1 MTKKKAAKKNSQKAR
16 GKKPY
21 VKPAR
26 KAKSKGMQMT
36 IPVVPEPQS
45 VTTVEVET
53 ERKLSTKIIVG
64 KRIGKVTAPTDLYTV
79 AGIATGTKVG
89 QSTYGEWIGIRGSFE
104 VTRLEDGKV
113 FKAPL
118 MILPELGLAPVLEC
132 ATGDV
137 AFAALVSVDPST
149 NQAGFEI
156 RVTWLEPPHEFDCL
170 AGMREALRYGMTGAS
185 S

>member
-1 MTKKKAAKKNSQKAR
+1 MANKKQAKKRHRKPQSAKRQA
-16 GKKPY
+16 KKP
-21 VKPAR
+21 PR
-26 KAKSKGMQMT
+26 KAEQLT

-45 VTTVEVET
+45 MTTVEVET

-104 VTRLEDGKV
+104 VTRLEDFKV

-118 MILPELGLAPVLEC
+118 MILPELGLASVL
-132 ATGDV
+132 AHASGDV

-149 NQAGFEI
+149 NQAGFEV
-156 RVTWLEPPHEFDCL
+156 RVTWIAPPHEFDCL
-170 AGMREALRYGMTGAS
+170 AGMRAALRTGPS

>member
-1 MTKKKAAKKNSQKAR
+1 MAKKKPTKKRHRKPDSAKRQAKK
-16 GKKPY
+16 P
-21 VKPAR
+21 PR
-26 KAKSKGMQMT
+26 KAEQLAF
-36 IPVVPEPQS
+36 PVEPPPQS
-45 VTTVEVET
+45 VTAVEVES
-53 ERKLSTKIIVG
+53 EKKLSTKIIVG

-156 RVTWLEPPHEFDCL
+156 RVTWVAPPHEFDCL